1 MNSKT
6 YITKNIGYPV
16 KKIARKGF
24 DVNKRTIMFIF
35 TLLLA
40 ACTNETDEQIVETTS
55 SSKNALQ
62 LHAVFINEKNEIIGK
77 AVISE
82 AKQGVLITLN
92 ASKLP
97 PGSHGFHIHEKGV
110 CEPEKQFESAGAHFN
125 PFQKK
130 HGTLNP
136 EGPHAGDLPNIIV
149 ANDGSVNQQ
158 ILAPLVTLKENKRH
172 SLLKPE
178 GTALIIHEKP
188 DDYKTDPAG
197 NAGKRIACAVMK
209 KT

>member
-1 MNSKT
+1 MA
-6 YITKNIGYPV
+6 ILL
-16 KKIARKGF
+16 KKSLRKCIDMKKSLF
-24 DVNKRTIMFIF
+24 MFILILVF
-35 TLLLA
+35 A
-40 ACTNETDEQIVETTS
+40 ACTSKTEEEIVETSTS
-55 SSKNALQ
+55 ASPNSATIAAAFVNTN
-62 LHAVFINEKNEIIGK
+62 NEMIGK
-77 AVISE
+77 AFVTE
-82 AKQGVLITLN
+82 TKKGVQITLN

-110 CEPEKQFESAGAHFN
+110 CEPETQFESAGAHFN

-149 ANDGSVNQQ
+149 ANDGTVNQQ
-158 ILAPLVTLKENKRH
+158 VIAPLVTLKQKERN
-172 SLLKPE
+172 SLLQRE

-197 NAGKRIACAVMK
+197 NAGKRIACAVIK
-209 KT
+209 KP

>member
-1 MNSKT
+1 
-6 YITKNIGYPV
+6 
-16 KKIARKGF
+16 
-24 DVNKRTIMFIF
+24 MF
-35 TLLLA
+35 LA
-40 ACTNETDEQIVETTS
+40 ACAIETDEESVETFTS
-55 SSKNALQ
+55 NNNAFSITANL
-62 LHAVFINEKNEIIGK
+62 INTNNEIIGK
-77 AVISE
+77 AVLTE
-82 AKQGVLITLN
+82 TKKGVQITLD

-110 CEPEKQFESAGAHFN
+110 CDPEKQFESAGAHFN
-125 PFQKK
+125 PFGKK

-158 ILAPLVTLKENKRH
+158 IAAPLVTLKENERH
-172 SLLKPE
+172 SLIQPE

-197 NAGKRIACAVMK
+197 NAGKRIACAVIK
-209 KT
+209 KP